1 MLQSA
6 KCKGRKGENFIGFP
20 LRYKEGGDA
29 KNIICFLRSLVSQG
43 VSRPMRK
50 QDISML
56 SISISKGFG
65 GLNEDYCMNIE

>member
-1 MLQSA
+1 VQSA
-6 KCKGRKGENFIGFP
+6 KGEKVKISSDFLYDIRK
-20 LRYKEGGDA
+20 GGDA